1 MIIASCK
8 DLFPEIA
15 MDRDIPIKLRNWIG
29 NLAVY
34 SAWRQHTSRRKSM
47 KSQRFKSVRQL
58 LLVIVSVSSLLLAGC
73 GNQSLTPDPGIIQI
87 QTPKPVIF
95 DTDMAHEDMFAALFL
110 LSHPNVNVRAITVS
124 GTGEA
129 HCGPG
134 VSNALGLVAVS
145 GHADIPVACGRETP
159 LEGDHVFPA
168 EWRQTA
174 DDAYG
179 VEIPAGG
186 AASDLSAADLIIDIL
201 QKSNEAITI
210 VAVGPLTNI
219 AEALQKSPEISANI
233 KEIYVMGGAIESK
246 GNVGNSGVNIQ
257 NEYAEWN
264 IYIDPV
270 AANIVFKSGIP
281 IVLIPLDA
289 TDDVPVTRNFYKALE
304 KNRNTSTAKLVY
316 EMLRANLDFVDSGGF
331 QFWDSLTS
339 SIFTDQS
346 IAKFKEL
353 NLSVVEE
360 EGPESGRTKQDAN
373 GAKINIAMS
382 ADHNKFERLFL
393 TVLNWTD

>member
-1 MIIASCK
+1 
-8 DLFPEIA
+8 
-15 MDRDIPIKLRNWIG
+15 
-29 NLAVY
+29 
-34 SAWRQHTSRRKSM
+34 M
-47 KSQRFKSVRQL
+47 KSQRSKSLRQL
-58 LLVIVSVSSLLLAGC
+58 LLILVLVSSLLLVGC
-73 GNQSLTPDPGIIQI
+73 ANQSLTPDPNLIQT

-110 LSHPNVNVRAITVS
+110 LSHPNVEVRAITVS

-134 VSNALGLVAVS
+134 VSNALGLVRLS
-145 GHADIPVACGRETP
+145 GHENIPVACGRETP
-159 LEGDHVFPA
+159 LAGDHVFPA
-168 EWRQTA
+168 EWRQAA
-174 DDAYG
+174 DNAYG
-179 VEIPAGG
+179 VKIPAGG
-186 AASDLSAADLIIDIL
+186 NASDLSASDLIIDIL

-233 KEIYVMGGAIESK
+233 KEIYIMGGAVESK

-264 IYIDPV
+264 IYIDPF

-289 TDDVPVTRNFYKALE
+289 TDDVPVTRNFYNALE
-304 KNRNTSTAKLVY
+304 KNRNTSSAKLVY

-339 SIFTDQS
+339 STFTDQS
-346 IAKFKEL
+346 IAKFEEL

-360 EGPESGRTKQDAN
+360 EGPESGRTKKDAN
-373 GAKINIAMS
+373 GAEIKVAMS
-382 ADHNKFERLFL
+382 ADQNKFEPLFL
-393 TVLNWTD
+393 TVLNWAD

>member
-1 MIIASCK
+1 
-8 DLFPEIA
+8 
-15 MDRDIPIKLRNWIG
+15 
-29 NLAVY
+29 
-34 SAWRQHTSRRKSM
+34 
-47 KSQRFKSVRQL
+47 L
-58 LLVIVSVSSLLLAGC
+58 LLVIVFVLSLLLAGC
-73 GNQSLTPDPGIIQI
+73 ANQSLVPDPSHIKI

-110 LSHPNVNVRAITVS
+110 LSHPNVDVRGITVS

-134 VSNALGLVAVS
+134 VRNALRLVTLS
-145 GHADIPVACGRETP
+145 EHEDIPVACGRETP
-159 LEGDHVFPA
+159 LTGNHVFPA
-168 EWRQTA
+168 EWRQAA

-186 AASDLSAADLIIDIL
+186 NASALSASDLIIDIL

-233 KEIYVMGGAIESK
+233 KEIYIMGGAVESK

-289 TDDVPVTRNFYKALE
+289 TDDVPVTRNFYNALE
-304 KNRNTSTAKLVY
+304 KNRNTPIAKLVY
-316 EMLRANLDFVDSGGF
+316 ELLTANLDFLDSGGF

-339 SIFTDQS
+339 STFTDQS
-346 IAKFKEL
+346 ITKFKEL

-360 EGPESGRTKQDAN
+360 EGPESGRTKKDAN
-373 GAKINIAMS
+373 GAKIRVAMS
-382 ADHNKFERLFL
+382 ADQNKFELLFL
-393 TVLNWTD
+393 TVLNWAD

>member
-1 MIIASCK
+1 MNGLC
-8 DLFPEIA
+8 
-15 MDRDIPIKLRNWIG
+15 
-29 NLAVY
+29 
-34 SAWRQHTSRRKSM
+34 
-47 KSQRFKSVRQL
+47 FKSTRQFL
-58 LLVIVSVSSLLLAGC
+58 FTLVFVSSLLLSGC
-73 GNQSLTPDPGIIQI
+73 ANQSLTPDSSMIQI

-95 DTDMAHEDMFAALFL
+95 DTDMAHEDMFSALFL
-110 LSHPNVNVRAITVS
+110 LSHPNVDVRAITVA

-134 VSNALGLVAVS
+134 VSHALGLATLS
-145 GHADIPVACGRETP
+145 GHEDIPVACGRETP
-159 LEGDHVFPA
+159 LAGNHVFPA
-168 EWRQTA
+168 AWRQAA

-186 AASDLSAADLIIDIL
+186 AASDLSAADLIINIL
-201 QKSNEAITI
+201 QNSNEAISI

-219 AEALQKSPEISANI
+219 AEALQKAPEVSAKI
-233 KEIYVMGGAIESK
+233 QEIYIMGGAVESK

-289 TDDVPVTRNFYKALE
+289 TDDVPVTRDFYEALD
-304 KNRNTSTAKLVY
+304 KNRNTPAAKFVY
-316 EMLRANLDFVDSGGF
+316 ELLTANLDFVDSGGF

-339 SIFTDQS
+339 ASFTDQS
-346 IAKFKEL
+346 IVTFKEL
-353 NLSVVEE
+353 KLSVVEE
-360 EGPESGRTKQDAN
+360 EGPESGRTKQDAG
-373 GAKINIAMS
+373 GAKIKVAMS
-382 ADHNKFERLFL
+382 ADNNKFEQLFL
-393 TVLNWTD
+393 TALNWTD

>member
-1 MIIASCK
+1 MNGFC
-8 DLFPEIA
+8 
-15 MDRDIPIKLRNWIG
+15 
-29 NLAVY
+29 
-34 SAWRQHTSRRKSM
+34 
-47 KSQRFKSVRQL
+47 FKSTRQFL
-58 LLVIVSVSSLLLAGC
+58 FTLVFVSSLLLSGC
-73 GNQSLTPDPGIIQI
+73 ANQSLTPDSSMIQI

-110 LSHPNVNVRAITVS
+110 LSHPNVDVRAIMVA

-134 VSNALGLVAVS
+134 VSNALGLVALS
-145 GHADIPVACGRETP
+145 GHEDIPVACGRETP
-159 LEGDHVFPA
+159 LAGNHVFPA
-168 EWRQTA
+168 AWRQA
-174 DDAYG
+174 AEDAYG

-186 AASDLSAADLIIDIL
+186 AASDLSAPDLIIDIL
-201 QKSNEAITI
+201 QNSNEAISI

-219 AEALQKSPEISANI
+219 AEALQKAPEVSAKI
-233 KEIYVMGGAIESK
+233 QEIYIMGGAVEAK

-289 TDDVPVTRNFYKALE
+289 TDDVPVTRDFYKALD
-304 KNRNTSTAKLVY
+304 KNRNTPTAKLVY
-316 EMLRANLDFVDSGGF
+316 ELLTANLDFVDSGGF

-339 SIFTDQS
+339 ASFTDQS
-346 IAKFKEL
+346 ILTFKEL
-353 NLSVVEE
+353 KLNVVEE
-360 EGPESGRTKQDAN
+360 EGLESGRVKQDAN
-373 GAKINIAMS
+373 GAKIKVATS
-382 ADHNKFERLFL
+382 ADNNKFEQLFL

>member
-1 MIIASCK
+1 M
-8 DLFPEIA
+8 
-15 MDRDIPIKLRNWIG
+15 
-29 NLAVY
+29 
-34 SAWRQHTSRRKSM
+34 RQI
-47 KSQRFKSVRQL
+47 
-58 LLVIVSVSSLLLAGC
+58 LLVVVFISSLLLAGC
-73 GNQSLTPDPGIIQI
+73 ANKSLTPDPNLIQI

-110 LSHPNVNVRAITVS
+110 LSHPNVDVRAITVS

-134 VSNALGLVAVS
+134 VSNALGLVTVS
-145 GHADIPVACGRETP
+145 GHEDIPVACGRETP
-159 LEGDHVFPA
+159 LAGNHVFPA
-168 EWRQTA
+168 EWRQAA
-174 DDAYG
+174 DNAYG

-186 AASDLSAADLIIDIL
+186 AASELTAADLIIDIL

-219 AEALQKSPEISANI
+219 AEALQKAPEISSHI
-233 KEIYVMGGAIESK
+233 KAIYIMGGAVESK

-270 AANIVFKSGIP
+270 GANIVFKSGIP

-304 KNRNTSTAKLVY
+304 KNRNTPMAKLVY

-339 SIFTDQS
+339 STFTDPS
-346 IAKFKEL
+346 IANFKEL

-373 GAKINIAMS
+373 GAKIKVAVS
-382 ADHNKFERLFL
+382 ADQNKFEQLFL
-393 TVLNWTD
+393 TVLNWAD